1 MSQKKFILEQS
12 AKQSLRLLERKKLTM
27 NALGRGPGL
36 AASVLM
42 LVALAS
48 YALADGASPPLDREV
63 ALKGSMICNG
73 ACIPDP
79 KAKDHLMVLFAI
91 EGTPEINSEIDQIMR
106 TFYPDKGL
114 DGDAA
119 QKLMEQF
126 TTRLKFYIAPDSP
139 ALRDVKN
146 SGKNHYCMPALARTV
161 TGVVTEKDGKKW
173 ITATRI
179 EPSRLKFPDRMM
191 AADKLFV
198 KPDKHPVTLKIGG
211 ELTLKCVF
219 IPPGKFLMGTP
230 VYMWPYFVE
239 EYPHLVTL
247 TKCFYMAEI
256 PITQQIYEA
265 VIGNNPSPVKDPQL
279 PVQNPTFADIEK
291 FCQILTRRNGKKVRL
306 PTDAEWEY
314 AARVGTSNPGF
325 AAKYKEQNSSGPNG
339 FKAPLRVRSK
349 KPNSWGLYDM
359 ASCWWEISAD
369 RGMYNVRHSEVDPHY
384 PPRAETS
391 KSQRSGRGIVNDNWS
406 IGTHEFIT
414 EKADYAGQKFRVI
427 VEVEEA
433 AASPGSKK

>member
-1 MSQKKFILEQS
+1 MSQKEFISERS
-12 AKQSLRLLERKKLTM
+12 AKQSLRYLERKRLTM
-27 NALGRGPGL
+27 NARWRGPGI

-42 LVALAS
+42 LVALAR
-48 YALADGASPPLDREV
+48 YALADGTSLPPGREV
-63 ALKGSMICNG
+63 TLKGSMVCNG

-79 KAKDHLMVLFAI
+79 KAKDHMMVIFAI
-91 EGTPEINSEIDQIMR
+91 EGTREIRAEVDNIMK

-119 QKLMEQF
+119 QKLIDQF
-126 TTRLKFYIAPDSP
+126 NTRLKFYIAPDSP
-139 ALRDVKN
+139 ALRDAKN
-146 SGKNHYCMPALARTV
+146 SGKNHYCMPAVARAV
-161 TGVVTEKDGKKW
+161 TGVVTEKDGKRW
-173 ITATRI
+173 ITATRL
-179 EPSRLKFPDRMM
+179 EPARLKFPDRMM
-191 AADKLFV
+191 AADKPFV
-198 KPDKHPVTLKIGG
+198 KPDKAPVILKIGG
-211 ELTLKCVF
+211 KLTLKCVY

-247 TKCFYMAEI
+247 TKPFYMAEI
-256 PITQQIYEA
+256 PITQQMYEA
-265 VIGNNPSPVKDPQL
+265 VMGNNPSTMKDPQL
-279 PVQNPTFADIEK
+279 PVQNPSFADIEK
-291 FCQILTRRNGKKVRL
+291 FCQILTKMNRKKVRP

-325 AAKYKEQNSSGPNG
+325 AAKYKEQNSTGGNG
-339 FKAPLRVRSK
+339 FKAPLRVKSK
-349 KPNSWGLYDM
+349 KPNAWGLYDM

-369 RGMYNVRHSEVDPHY
+369 KGMYNVRRSEVDPHY
-384 PPRAETS
+384 PPKAETA
-391 KSQRSGRGIVNDNWS
+391 KSQRSGRGIVTDNWS

-433 AASPGSKK
+433 AASSGSKN